1 MSKGTRMTKISV
13 HFQAGMD
20 AYERGDYHTAMKGW
34 RPLANQ
40 GDPLAQATL
49 GLMYAEG
56 EGVAQDYQEAVR
68 WYRLAAEQDHASG
81 QFSLGAM
88 YIAGH
93 GVPKD
98 YVLAHMWMNMAAAK
112 GVKKAGKGRDFLEIL
127 MTPAQLA
134 EAQRLTREW
143 KAKGK

>member
-1 MSKGTRMTKISV
+1 MTKISV

-56 EGVAQDYQEAVR
+56 Q
-68 WYRLAAEQDHASG
+68 
-81 QFSLGAM
+81 
-88 YIAGH
+88 
-93 GVPKD
+93 GVPQD
-98 YVLAHMWMNMAAAK
+98 YVLAHMWMNLAVAK
-112 GVKKAGKGRDFLEIL
+112 GVQEVVKGRDLLEKN
-127 MTPAQLA
+127 MTTDQIA
-134 EAQRLTREW
+134 EAQRLAKEW
-143 KAKGK
+143 TPKRK